1 MSETMKVSARA
12 AAPIAEVRRAV
23 TDAEALRIWLAEH
36 AEVDLPHRYEFWGRY
51 TPEGDAPHQRLL
63 HVDDQTLRFVWLLD
77 GEDTTVE
84 IRLEEES
91 AASTVISVSQ
101 THFDFEEAM
110 TGSSIRGVVQTFWAL
125 ALANLVDHLEGREL
139 TPKCDFTS
147 SDLRAEILID
157 ASPDAVFHSLTDSEE
172 ASAWFGYPIGIEP
185 RVGGRFAMG
194 GLDAPNPGK
203 ILDLEPGRRVS
214 VDWGR
219 PGVQTWELEGSAG
232 KTRLTLVQ
240 SGFDAERPPYGA
252 WTGTVAGV
260 TQLRRFHELPDWQPI
275 WVGEESSVS

>member
-23 TDAEALRIWLAEH
+23 TDAAVLRIWLAEH

-51 TPEGDAPHQRLL
+51 TPAGDAPHQRLL
-63 HVDDQTLRFVWLLD
+63 DADGHTLRFLWTLD
-77 GEDTTVE
+77 GVDTTVE
-84 IRLEEES
+84 IALEEETAS
-91 AASTVISVSQ
+91 STVISVSQ
-101 THFDFEEAM
+101 THFDFQEALS
-110 TGSSIRGVVQTFWAL
+110 GSSIRGVTQTFWAL
-125 ALANLVDHLEGREL
+125 AVANLFDHLEGREL

-147 SDLRAEILID
+147 SDLRAELLID

-194 GLDAPNPGK
+194 GLDAPNPAK

-219 PGVQTWELEGSAG
+219 PGVQTWELEGSDG

-240 SGFDAERPPYGA
+240 SGFDAEQPPYGA

-275 WVGEESSVS
+275 WVGMESSVS